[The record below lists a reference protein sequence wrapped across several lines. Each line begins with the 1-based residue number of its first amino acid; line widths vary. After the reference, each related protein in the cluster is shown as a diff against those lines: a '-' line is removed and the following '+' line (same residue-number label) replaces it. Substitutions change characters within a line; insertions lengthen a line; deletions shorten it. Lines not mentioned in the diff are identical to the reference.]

1 MSKFTS
7 EEKKYHDEVAGD
19 YAKTRYGDFIW
30 EIPERWFILQPQY
43 FIGKKVIDM
52 GCGPAV
58 SVKKAFGSDFGREVS
73 YTGVDISKK
82 MINEAKKTIPGGT
95 FRVHGF
101 SGLGIKKSSMDTVM
115 ALGALHHA
123 EDQRATLR
131 EWCDMVKPGGQLLM
145 REPLYFA
152 LRRGTGASPNE
163 EGIQT
168 SLVDAVLGE
177 KHFTMYL
184 KVYFCSKFL
193 HLVNR
198 INNKCIP
205 TLWKR
210 YGVLWTLPYVID
222 MLLCNTLGHLLPW
235 FRGEAVIIIAKKI

>member
-1 MSKFTS
+1 MSKFTN
-7 EEKKYHDEVAGD
+7 EEKIYHDTVADD

-58 SVKKAFGSDFGREVS
+58 SVKKAFGNDFAKRVS
-73 YTGVDISKK
+73 YTGIDISKK
-82 MINEAKKTIPGGT
+82 MIDEAKKTIPGAL

-123 EDQRATLR
+123 EDQDDTLR
-131 EWCDMVKPGGQLLM
+131 EWCDMVKPGGYLLM
-145 REPLYFA
+145 REPMYFA

-163 EGIQT
+163 EGIQIPA
-168 SLVDAVLGE
+168 VDSILNQ
-177 KHFTMYL
+177 KHFT
-184 KVYFCSKFL
+184 VYVKLFFCSKFL
-193 HLVNR
+193 HIVNR

-205 TLWKR
+205 TFWKR
-210 YGVLWTLPYVID
+210 YGFLWNVPYVID
-222 MLLCNTLGHLLPW
+222 MLFCNTLGYVLPW
-235 FRGEAVIIIAKKI
+235 FRGEAVIIIAKKL